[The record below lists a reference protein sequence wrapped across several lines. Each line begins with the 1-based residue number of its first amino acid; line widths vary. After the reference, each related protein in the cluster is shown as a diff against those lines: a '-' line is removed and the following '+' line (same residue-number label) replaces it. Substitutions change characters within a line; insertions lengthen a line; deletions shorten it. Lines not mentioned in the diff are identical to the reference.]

1 MKKRPLPVTI
11 VSFLFILVGCIGFA
25 YHVKELFN
33 PDKNLYETILILVL
47 RILAA
52 VFGLLLW
59 YRINLARWLIIL
71 WLIYHI
77 IIGAFNSMSQ
87 MLIHVVFLIL
97 VSILLFLPASSAF
110 FQKTSKHA
118 SQ

>member
-1 MKKRPLPVTI
+1 MNKRPLPVTI
-11 VSFLFILVGCIGFA
+11 VSILFILVGCIGLA

-33 PDKNLYETILILVL
+33 PDKNLSETILILVL

-52 VFGLLLW
+52 VFGLLLL

-71 WLIYHI
+71 WLVYHI

-97 VSILLFLPASSAF
+97 VSILLFLPVSSAF
-110 FQKTSKHA
+110 FQKAGKQA
-118 SQ
+118 SS